1 MINSITHFATT
12 RRVTVCMLAIGF
24 ILFGS
29 IAMNSMPVTL
39 LPSLEYPTLTI
50 RTEYDNTGPEE
61 MELLITKPLEESVGV
76 VKGLNKIYST
86 STTGRSD
93 VKLQFNWDADMKRAA
108 YDVRDR
114 MDAVQL
120 PLDVDSPILLRFN
133 PSTDPIMQ
141 LSLNIEGDGDQVELK
156 RLRTYA
162 DNDLKKKLDP
172 ITGVAAIKISG
183 GYEKEIEILPD
194 QFKLSQLGLTI
205 NDISNRLREENI
217 NLSGGSIKQGS
228 KMFLVRTVNQ
238 FESIDSIRELI
249 INNNNGRVVKI
260 NDVATVKLGHKDRKS
275 INRLDGKEAIEIAI
289 YKEGDSNTV
298 TVAEAVREK
307 LEEITKDLPNGT
319 AIEVIDDQSAFIKDA
334 IDNVIGA
341 ALIGGLLAVL
351 IIYLFLKDALATLII
366 SVLIP
371 VSVISGFF
379 FMFRAGVSFNIMSL
393 GGVALAVGLLVDN
406 GIVVLENIAS
416 KMKVKKHPIDA
427 VREGTAEVGS
437 AITASTLTTIA
448 VFLPLVFVQ
457 GIAGQLFKDQA
468 LTVTF
473 TLIVSLFFALI
484 LIPMLSSLKHRKS
497 GFSNETGEELYE
509 PKTKIGGA
517 VRTGRR
523 TFFNAITDFFLY
535 MFTVPVILFGTVLKY
550 LLMIPATLVN
560 KTFDGL
566 AAVYK
571 RVLPWAL
578 RNRLIVMFFATLCF
592 LSGLFVLPKIG
603 IELIPDMDA
612 STIKINFKLPEGAT
626 IEATDDFFKILSEK
640 VNNYDSIDLVYGY
653 SGEGNLLDTSSLSG
667 GENSGQ
673 ITLKI
678 APGADKSVVQAEAFA
693 LINDTPGLQSEL
705 KAGQFFDLAKP
716 VEIELIGNDLT
727 LLKENALQLSKLLV
741 SDPNFI
747 NVDDGVE
754 VGNPEVQLYFDQEK
768 IAALGM
774 NVSTVAN
781 NVVNKVLGKVDTT
794 VHWQDQKMDLRVRT
808 LAYQRDSID
817 DIRNLIINPES
828 NAPIRLID
836 VADVKVAEGPG
847 YILRRNQDR
856 TVVVSADI
864 NNIALSDAV
873 KKVESF
879 VTEANI
885 HPLVTAKVTGQ
896 NEDLESSNQSMIF
909 ALSLAV
915 FLVYMIL
922 ASQFESFLHPLVI
935 LFSVPLAFIG
945 AVWALYLTGTSIS
958 VVVFIGLIML
968 AGIVVNNAIVLI
980 DIIKQSIEKGMGK
993 TLAITEAGSSRLRP
1007 IIMTTMTTVL
1017 GLLPMVITFGSSS
1030 AGSEI
1035 RAPMAI
1041 TVIGGLLVSTFLT
1054 LIVIPV
1060 MFSLL
1065 TKDYKDN
1072 NVISGTRNQNKDD
1085 ISENLEQEMVK

>member
-1 MINSITHFATT
+1 MINSITHFATK
-12 RRVTVCMLAIGF
+12 RRVTVFMLAIGF

-29 IAMNSMPVTL
+29 IAMNNMPVTL

-50 RTEYDNTGPEE
+50 RTDYDNTGPEE

-76 VKGLNKIYST
+76 VKGLSKIYST

-93 VKLQFNWDADMKRAA
+93 VKLQFNWDADMKQAA

-120 PLDVDSPILLRFN
+120 PLDVESPILLRFN

-141 LSLNIEGDGDQVELK
+141 LSLSIDGDSSQADLK
-156 RLRTYA
+156 RLRTFS

-172 ITGVAAIKISG
+172 ITGVAAVKISG

-194 QFKLSQLGLTI
+194 QFKLSQLGLNI
-205 NDISNRLREENI
+205 NDISNRLRQENI

-238 FESIDSIRELI
+238 FENINAIEELI
-249 INNNNGRVVKI
+249 ISNNNDRIIKI
-260 NDVATVKLGHKDRKS
+260 KDVATVELGHKDRKS
-275 INRLDGKEAIEIAI
+275 INRLNGREAIEVAI

-298 TVAEAVREK
+298 AVAEAVRNK
-307 LEEITKDLPNGT
+307 LEDIKKHLPFGANIEI
-319 AIEVIDDQSAFIKDA
+319 IDDQSAFIKDA
-334 IDNVIGA
+334 IDNVINA

-366 SVLIP
+366 AVLIP

-379 FMFRAGVSFNIMSL
+379 FMYRAGVTFNIMSL

-416 KMKVKKHPIDA
+416 KMKSNDRPIDA
-427 VREGTAEVGS
+427 IREGTAEVGG

-448 VFLPLVFVQ
+448 VFLPLVFVE

-473 TLIVSLFFALI
+473 TLMVSLVFALI

-497 GFSNETGEELYE
+497 DTVGETGEVEYQ
-509 PKTKIGGA
+509 PKTKFGGV
-517 VRTGRR
+517 VRSGRR
-523 TFFNAITDFFLY
+523 KFFNGISAGLMYLLSLPLLLIATL
-535 MFTVPVILFGTVLKY
+535 LKY
-550 LLMIPATLVN
+550 LLIVPAAMVN
-560 KTFDGL
+560 RLFDGL
-566 AAVYK
+566 AKAYQK
-571 RVLPWAL
+571 MLPWAL
-578 RNRLIVMFFATLCF
+578 RNRILVMLFASICF
-592 LSGLFVLPKIG
+592 ISGMVILPKIG
-603 IELIPDMDA
+603 VELIPDMDA
-612 STIKINFKLPEGAT
+612 STVKINFKLPEGST
-626 IEATDDFFKILSEK
+626 IEATDAFFKKLSQNFSESES
-640 VNNYDSIDLVYGY
+640 VELVYGY

-667 GENSGQ
+667 GQNSGQ
-673 ITLKI
+673 ITIKI
-678 APGADKSVVQAEAFA
+678 KPGADKALAQSQALK
-693 LINDTPGLQSEL
+693 LINAAPGLQSEL
-705 KAGQFFDLAKP
+705 KTGQFFDLAKP
-716 VEIELIGNDLT
+716 IEIELIGNDLA
-727 LLKENALQLSKLLV
+727 LLKENAVRLAKSLMTN
-741 SDPNFI
+741 DYFI

-754 VGNPEVQLYFDQEK
+754 VGNPEVQLYFDHEK
-768 IAALGM
+768 ISSLGM

-781 NVVNKVLGKVDTT
+781 NVVNNVLGKVETT

-808 LAYQRDSID
+808 QEFQRDSID
-817 DIRNLIINPES
+817 DIRNLIINPE
-828 NAPIRLID
+828 NDAPIRLAD
-836 VADVKVAEGPG
+836 VAEIKIAEGPG

-856 TVVVSADI
+856 TVVVSADV
-864 NNIALSDAV
+864 NGIALGDAV
-873 KKVESF
+873 TLVNQLVAK
-879 VTEANI
+879 ANI
-885 HPLVTAKVTGQ
+885 HPLVMTKVTGQ
-896 NEDLESSNQSMIF
+896 NEDLESSNRSMIF

-922 ASQFESFLHPLVI
+922 ASQFESFIHPFVI

-945 AVWALYLTGTSIS
+945 AVWALFLTNTSIS

-980 DIIKQSIEKGMGK
+980 DIIKQSIDKGMNK
-993 TLAITEAGSSRLRP
+993 TLAITEAGKSRLRP

-1017 GLLPMVITFGSSS
+1017 GLLPMVIAFGSSS

-1054 LIVIPV
+1054 LLVIPV

-1065 TKDYKDN
+1065 TKERSTN
-1072 NVISGTRNQNKDD
+1072 EEISSTEAN
-1085 ISENLEQEMVK
+1085 

>member
-1 MINSITHFATT
+1 MISSITHFATN

-76 VKGLNKIYST
+76 VKGLNKIHST
-86 STTGRSD
+86 SSTGRSD

-114 MDAVQL
+114 MEAVQL
-120 PLDVDSPILLRFN
+120 PFDVESPILLRFN

-141 LSLNIEGDGDQVELK
+141 LSLSFESDDNQTELK
-156 RLRTYA
+156 NLRTYA

-172 ITGVAAIKISG
+172 IAGVAAIKVSG

-194 QFKLSQLGLTI
+194 QFKLSQLGLSI
-205 NDISNRLREENI
+205 NDISNRLRQENI
-217 NLSGGSIKQGS
+217 NLSGGAIKQGS

-238 FESIDSIRELI
+238 FENINSIKQLI
-249 INNNNGRVVKI
+249 INNNDGRVIKI

-275 INRLDGKEAIEIAI
+275 INRLGGKEAIEIAV

-298 TVAEAVREK
+298 AVAEAVK
-307 LEEITKDLPNGT
+307 NKIEEVQKTLPNGISI
-319 AIEVIDDQSAFIKDA
+319 AVIDDQSAFIKDA
-334 IDNVIGA
+334 IDNVKNA
-341 ALIGGLLAVL
+341 ALFGGLLAVL
-351 IIYLFLKDALATLII
+351 IIYLFLKDAVATLII

-379 FMFRAGVSFNIMSL
+379 FMYRAGVSFNIMSL

-406 GIVVLENIAS
+406 GIVVLENISS
-416 KMKVKKHPIDA
+416 KMKLKNNPIDA

-473 TLIVSLFFALI
+473 TLIVSLAFALI

-497 GFSNETGEELYE
+497 GFSNSTGEVEYE
-509 PKTKIGGA
+509 PKTKIGHA
-517 VRTGRR
+517 VRAGRR
-523 TFFNAITDFFLY
+523 TFFNVITDFFLY
-535 MFTVPVILFGTVLKY
+535 LFTVPFVLIGSALKY
-550 LLMIPATLVN
+550 MLVIPATLVN
-560 KTFDGL
+560 KLFGGL
-566 AAVYK
+566 TAVYK
-571 RVLPWAL
+571 NLLPWAL
-578 RNRLIVMFFATLCF
+578 RNRLMVMFLAVLCF
-592 LSGLFVLPKIG
+592 ISSLFILPRIG
-603 IELIPDMDA
+603 VELIPDMDA
-612 STIKINFKLPEGAT
+612 STVKINFKLPEGST
-626 IEATDDFFKILSEK
+626 IEATDDFFKTISKK
-640 VNNYDSIDLVYGY
+640 VNDLDAVSLVYGF

-678 APGADKSVVQAEAFA
+678 KPGASKLTVEKQVLE
-693 LINDTPGLQSEL
+693 LINARAGLQSEL
-705 KAGQFFDLAKP
+705 KSGQFFDLAKP

-727 LLKENALQLSKLLV
+727 LLKENALRLSQLLLQ
-741 SDPNFI
+741 DENFI

-768 IAALGM
+768 IFSLGM

-781 NVVNKVLGKVDTT
+781 NVVNKVLGKVETT

-808 LAYQRDSID
+808 LENQRDSID
-817 DIRNLIINPES
+817 DIKNLIVNPES
-828 NAPIRLID
+828 SAPIRLID
-836 VADVKVAEGPG
+836 VAEVKIAEGPG

-864 NNIALSDAV
+864 SDIALGDAV
-873 KKVESF
+873 KKVEKMI
-879 VTEANI
+879 VGANI
-885 HPLVTAKVTGQ
+885 HPLVITKVTGQ

-909 ALSLAV
+909 ALLLAV

-922 ASQFESFLHPLVI
+922 ASQFESFIHPFVI

-945 AVWALYLTGTSIS
+945 AVWALYLSGTSIS

-980 DIIKQSIEKGMGK
+980 DIIKQSIEKGVSK
-993 TLAITEAGSSRLRP
+993 TKAITEAGQSRLRP

-1017 GLLPMVITFGSSS
+1017 GLLPMAVTFGTSN

-1065 TKDYKDN
+1065 TKDDHDDDFVVNSKKYSADSMSKEIEPK
-1072 NVISGTRNQNKDD
+1072 VIT
-1085 ISENLEQEMVK
+1085 

>member
-1 MINSITHFATT
+1 MIESLTRFATK
-12 RRVTVCMLAIGF
+12 RRVTVSMLAFGLLLFGF
-24 ILFGS
+24 I
-29 IAMNSMPVTL
+29 AMSNMPVTL

-133 PSTDPIMQ
+133 PSTEPILQ
-141 LSLNIEGDGDQVELK
+141 LSFYIDGVNNLDELK

-162 DNDLKKKLDP
+162 DHNLKKKLDP
-172 ITGVAAIKISG
+172 IKGVAAVKISG

-205 NDISNRLREENI
+205 NDISNRLRQENI

-238 FESIDSIRELI
+238 FENLEAIKQLI
-249 INNNNGRVVKI
+249 ITNKNGRIVKVS
-260 NDVATVKLGHKDRKS
+260 DVAQVSLGHKDRKS
-275 INRLDGKEAIEIAI
+275 INRINGNEAIEIAI

-298 TVAEAVREK
+298 AVANEVRNKLNDIKKQLPENAK
-307 LEEITKDLPNGT
+307 LEI
-319 AIEVIDDQSAFIKDA
+319 IDDQSLFINDA
-334 IDNVIGA
+334 IDNVISA
-341 ALIGGLLAVL
+341 ALLGGILAIL
-351 IIYLFLKDALATLII
+351 IIYLFLKDALATIIIALLIPI
-366 SVLIP
+366 SV
-371 VSVISGFF
+371 VAGFF
-379 FMFRAGVSFNIMSL
+379 FMYRAGVSFNIMSL

-416 KMKVKKHPIDA
+416 KMKIKDNQLEA
-427 VREGTAEVGS
+427 VQEGTAEVGG
-437 AITASTLTTIA
+437 AITASTLTTVA

-473 TLIVSLFFALI
+473 TLLVSLVFALL
-484 LIPMLSSLKHRKS
+484 LIPMVSSLKHKKPEY
-497 GFSNETGEELYE
+497 NQETGQEPYH
-509 PKTKIGGA
+509 PKTRIGQKA
-517 VRTGRR
+517 RKGRK
-523 TFFNAITDFFLY
+523 FVFN
-535 MFTVPVILFGTVLKY
+535 Y
-550 LLMIPATLVN
+550 LL
-560 KTFDGL
+560 DGL
-566 AAVYK
+566 LKIIILPFKVLAFVLGKVLALPAAFVNGAFDALATVYAK
-571 RVLPWAL
+571 ILPWSL
-578 RNRLIVMFFATLCF
+578 RHRLLVMLFAATVF
-592 LSGLFVLPKIG
+592 SLSISILPRLG

-612 STIKINFKLPEGAT
+612 NTVKVSFKLPEGET
-626 IEATDDFFKILSEK
+626 LEATDQFFRKITDKLETVESVEM
-640 VNNYDSIDLVYGY
+640 IYGY
-653 SGEGNLLDTSSLSG
+653 SGEGNLLDTSSLAG

-673 ITLKI
+673 ITLKLK
-678 APGADKSVVQAEAFA
+678 PGVSKAIVQNQVLT
-693 LINDTPGLQSEL
+693 LINEAPGLQSEL

-716 VEIELIGNDLT
+716 IEVELIGNDLE
-727 LLKENALQLSKLLV
+727 LLKENAVRLAKRLQV
-741 SDPNFI
+741 NNHFI

-754 VGNPEVQLYFDQEK
+754 IGNPEVQLYFDQEK
-768 IAALGM
+768 VSSLGL
-774 NVSTVAN
+774 NVTQVAN
-781 NVVNKVLGKVDTT
+781 NVVNKVLGKVETT

-808 LAYQRDSID
+808 LESQRDSIE
-817 DIRNLIINPES
+817 DIKNLIINPQS
-828 NAPIRLID
+828 NAPLRLED
-836 VADVKVAEGPG
+836 VAEVKIAEGPG
-847 YILRRNQDR
+847 SILRRNQDR

-864 NNIALSDAV
+864 SNVSLGDAV
-873 KKVESF
+873 KEVEQIVSN
-879 VTEANI
+879 ADI
-885 HPLVTAKVTGQ
+885 HPLVFVKVTGQ

-922 ASQFESFLHPLVI
+922 ASQFESFIHPFVI
-935 LFSVPLAFIG
+935 LFSIPLALIG
-945 AVWALYLTGTSIS
+945 AVWALYLTDTAIS

-980 DIIKQSIEKGMGK
+980 DIIKQMVEKGH
-993 TLAITEAGSSRLRP
+993 TVTDAIIEAGKSRLRP

-1017 GLLPMVITFGSSS
+1017 GLLPMAITFSGAS
-1030 AGSEI
+1030 AGAEI

-1054 LIVIPV
+1054 LLVIPV
-1060 MFSLL
+1060 MFSLF
-1065 TKDYKDN
+1065 
-1072 NVISGTRNQNKDD
+1072 TRDHH
-1085 ISENLEQEMVK
+1085 ENAR

>member
-1 MINSITHFATT
+1 
-12 RRVTVCMLAIGF
+12 MLAIGF

-61 MELLITKPLEESVGV
+61 MELLITKPLEESIGV

-93 VKLQFNWDADMKRAA
+93 VKLQFNWDADMKRAT

-114 MDAVQL
+114 MEAVQL
-120 PLDVDSPILLRFN
+120 PLDVESPILLRFN
-133 PSTDPIMQ
+133 PSTDPIIQ
-141 LSLNIEGDGDQVELK
+141 LSLSIEGEGSQAELK

-162 DNDLKKKLDP
+162 DNDLKKKLEP
-172 ITGVAAIKISG
+172 ITGVAAVKISG
-183 GYEKEIEILPD
+183 GYEKEVEILPD
-194 QFKLSQLGLTI
+194 QFKLSQLGLSI
-205 NDISNRLREENI
+205 NDISSRLRQENI

-238 FESIDSIRELI
+238 FENIESIKQLI
-249 INNNNGRVVKI
+249 ISNNNGRIIKI

-275 INRLDGKEAIEIAI
+275 INRLNGKEAIEVAI

-298 TVAEAVREK
+298 AVAEAVK
-307 LEEITKDLPNGT
+307 NQLQEINKQLPNGT
-319 AIEVIDDQSAFIKDA
+319 TIAVIDDQSAFIKDA
-334 IDNVIGA
+334 IDNVISA
-341 ALIGGLLAVL
+341 ALIGGILAVL
-351 IIYLFLKDALATLII
+351 IIYLFLKDVIATLII
-366 SVLIP
+366 AVLIP

-379 FMFRAGVSFNIMSL
+379 FMYRAGVTFNIMSL
-393 GGVALAVGLLVDN
+393 GGIALAVGLLVDN

-416 KMKVKKHPIDA
+416 KMKIKSDPLDA
-427 VREGTAEVGS
+427 VRAGTAEVGT

-473 TLIVSLFFALI
+473 TLIVSLVFALI
-484 LIPMLSSLKHRKS
+484 LIPMLSSLKHRKP
-497 GFSNETGEELYE
+497 GFNNETGELPYE

-523 TFFNAITDFFLY
+523 TFFNVITDVLLY
-535 MFTVPVILFGTVLKY
+535 IITVPFILIATVLKY
-550 LLMIPATLVN
+550 LLIIPATVVN
-560 KTFDGL
+560 KAFDAL
-566 AAVYK
+566 AAVYQK
-571 RVLPWAL
+571 MLPWAL
-578 RNRLIVMFFATLCF
+578 RNRLLVMFFAALCF
-592 LSGLFVLPKIG
+592 LSGLFILPKIG

-612 STIKINFKLPEGAT
+612 STVKINFKLPEGST
-626 IEATDDFFKILSEK
+626 IEATDTFFKKLSQKIEG
-640 VNNYDSIDLVYGY
+640 SEAIELVYGY

-678 APGADKSVVQAEAFA
+678 KPGADKLIVQKQA
-693 LINDTPGLQSEL
+693 LEMINATPGLQSEL

-716 VEIELIGNDLT
+716 VEIELIGNDLN
-727 LLKENALQLSKLLV
+727 LLKENAIRLSKLLMV
-741 SDPNFI
+741 DEHFI

-768 IAALGM
+768 ISALGM

-781 NVVNKVLGKVDTT
+781 NVVNKVLGKVETT

-808 LAYQRDSID
+808 LESQRDSID
-817 DIRNLIINPES
+817 DIKNLIINPES
-828 NAPIRLID
+828 EAPIRLVD
-836 VADVKVAEGPG
+836 VATVKIAEGPG

-856 TVVVSADI
+856 TVVVSAGISD
-864 NNIALSDAV
+864 IALGDAV
-873 KKVESF
+873 QKVNQLVSD
-879 VTEANI
+879 ANI
-885 HPLVTAKVTGQ
+885 HPLVMTKVTGQ

-922 ASQFESFLHPLVI
+922 ASQFESFIHPFVI

-945 AVWALYLTGTSIS
+945 AIWALYLTGTSIS

-980 DIIKQSIEKGMGK
+980 DIIKQSIDRGMAT
-993 TLAITEAGSSRLRP
+993 TLAITEAGKSRLRP

-1017 GLLPMVITFGSSS
+1017 GLLPMVIAFGSSS

-1054 LIVIPV
+1054 LLVIPV

-1065 TKDYKDN
+1065 TKDHQGSD
-1072 NVISGTRNQNKDD
+1072 VT
-1085 ISENLEQEMVK
+1085 SEMSQVKNPKVVS

>member
-1 MINSITHFATT
+1 MIESVSRFATN
-12 RRVTVCMLAIGF
+12 RRVTVAMLAAGVF
-24 ILFGS
+24 IFGLIALFK
-29 IAMNSMPVTL
+29 MPVTL

-50 RTEYDNTGPEE
+50 RTEYENTGPEE

-93 VKLQFNWDADMKRAA
+93 VKLQFNWDADMKQAA

-120 PLDVDSPILLRFN
+120 PLDVESPILLRFN

-141 LSLNIEGDGDQVELK
+141 LSFSREGNQDNAAELK
-156 RLRTYA
+156 KLRTYA
-162 DNDLKKKLDP
+162 DHDLKKKLDP
-172 ITGVAAIKISG
+172 LTGVAAVKISG

-194 QFKLSQLGLTI
+194 QFKLAQLGLSI
-205 NDISNRLREENI
+205 NDISSRLRQENI
-217 NLSGGSIKQGS
+217 NLSGGAIKQGS

-238 FESIDSIRELI
+238 FQDIQSIQELI
-249 INNNNGRVVKI
+249 ISNNNSRVIKI
-260 NDVATVKLGHKDRKS
+260 KDVASVILGHKDRKS
-275 INRLDGKEAIEIAI
+275 INRLNGKEAIEIAI

-298 TVAEAVREK
+298 AVAQAV
-307 LEEITKDLPNGT
+307 KDKIEDLKDRLPPGT
-319 AIEVIDDQSAFIKDA
+319 SIEVIDDQSSFIDDA
-334 IDNVIGA
+334 IDNVVNA
-341 ALIGGLLAVL
+341 ALLGGLLAIL
-351 IIYLFLKDALATLII
+351 IIYLFLRDLLATII
-366 SVLIP
+366 IGLLIP
-371 VSVISGFF
+371 VSVIAGFF
-379 FMFRAGVSFNIMSL
+379 FMYRAGVSFNIMSL

-416 KMKVKKHPIDA
+416 KMKTIKQPIAA
-427 VREGTAEVGS
+427 VRAGTSEVGG
-437 AITASTLTTIA
+437 AIVASTFTTVA
-448 VFLPLVFVQ
+448 VFLPLVFVE

-473 TLIVSLFFALI
+473 TLLVSLVFALL

-497 GFSNETGEELYE
+497 GLTHDTGETTYE
-509 PKTKIGGA
+509 PKTKVGKK
-517 VRTGRR
+517 VRSGRIKSANVV
-523 TFFNAITDFFLY
+523 FDAL
-535 MFTVPVILFGTVLKY
+535 ILFISFPFVMLFKVLGW
-550 LLMIPATLVN
+550 LLKVPAIAVN
-560 KTFDGL
+560 KAFDGL
-566 AAVYK
+566 ASLYAK
-571 RVLPWAL
+571 MLPWAL
-578 RNRLIVMFFATLCF
+578 RNRLVVMLLAAGF
-592 LSGLFVLPKIG
+592 LMLSLLLVPRIG

-612 STIKINFKLPEGAT
+612 NQVKINFKLPEGET
-626 IEATDDFFKILSEK
+626 LESTDQFFKRISQQVEDIEAVEMVF
-640 VNNYDSIDLVYGY
+640 GY

-673 ITLKI
+673 ITLNLKT
-678 APGADKSVVQAEAFA
+678 GSDKQQIQNQVLAM
-693 LINDTPGLQSEL
+693 INQTPGLQSEL
-705 KAGQFFDLAKP
+705 KTGQFFDLAKP
-716 VEIELIGNDLT
+716 IEVEFIGNDLE
-727 LLKENALQLSKLLV
+727 LLKQNAVKFSQLLLA
-741 SDPNFI
+741 DDRFI

-768 IAALGM
+768 ISSLGL
-774 NVSTVAN
+774 NVAEVAN

-808 LAYQRDSID
+808 VENQRDSVD
-817 DIRNLIINPES
+817 DIRNLIINP
-828 NAPIRLID
+828 NNTAPIMLSD
-836 VADVKVAEGPG
+836 VATIKIAEGPG
-847 YILRRNQDR
+847 FILRRNQDR
-856 TVVVSADI
+856 TVVVSADTKDM
-864 NNIALSDAV
+864 ALGDAV
-873 KKVESF
+873 
-879 VTEANI
+879 TEVRAKLVDANI
-885 HPLVTAKVTGQ
+885 HPLVATRVTGQ

-922 ASQFESFLHPLVI
+922 ASQFESFIHPFVI

-945 AVWALYLTGTSIS
+945 AILALYLTGTSIS

-980 DIIKQSIEKGMGK
+980 DIIKQSIDKGISK
-993 TLAITEAGSSRLRP
+993 TEAIIDAGRSRLRP

-1017 GLLPMVITFGSSS
+1017 GLLPMVITLGESS
-1030 AGSEI
+1030 AGAEI

-1065 TKDYKDN
+1065 TREKH
-1072 NVISGTRNQNKDD
+1072 
-1085 ISENLEQEMVK
+1085 EQLN